1 MQLTKTNMLKF
12 GVYTTFYNC
21 ERFIDK
27 IFTSIELL
35 NYDNFEWHITDDYST
50 DNTKSLVFE
59 RLDKSPLKHKIIYYE
74 QSEKKQMYW
83 KPNEFFDETFDWI
96 ILVDAD
102 DDFDKNFL
110 NVYNTFLYGRDD
122 VSLVSS
128 DFFKINESDNSRH
141 SISYVINN
149 DIISNK
155 INQYHPSC
163 DYLNN
168 ISYSCFGHLR
178 GFKNIIPSFDVD
190 DMLACAE
197 DSYHIFWSNSFG
209 KYLHIPRPL
218 YTWYL
223 RDDSESHRKT
233 IPANFND
240 NFNIALNKL
249 NQSDGGVD
257 KMFNDIYIE
266 TSTLGSYDFKNL
278 KGRKVSL
285 WTRVLSQGQK
295 ETLQSLYYDIDLV
308 FNDDTA
314 EIHLYT
320 LNFYNES
327 GLDNLLQKT
336 KGKKLMFYYQNQN
349 YHETNEQ
356 KENELDFQL
365 NKYLNTIGK
374 HTGYS
379 WWTYIRHFIIKN

>member
-1 MQLTKTNMLKF
+1 MKF
-12 GVYTTFYNC
+12 GIYTTFYNC
-21 ERFIDK
+21 ERFVDK
-27 IFTSIELL
+27 IFTSIESL

-50 DNTKSLVFE
+50 DNTKKLILE
-59 RLDKSPLKHKIIYYE
+59 RLERSQLKNKIGYYE

-102 DDFDKNFL
+102 DDFDVNFL
-110 NVYNTFLYGRDD
+110 NVYNTFLYSKDD

-128 DFFKINESDNSRH
+128 DFIKINESDNSRH

-149 DIISNK
+149 DIMSNK

-223 RDDSESHRKT
+223 RDDSESHRK
-233 IPANFND
+233 IVPANFND
-240 NFNIALNKL
+240 NFKIALDKL

-278 KGRKVSL
+278 KDKKVSL

-295 ETLQSLYYDIDLV
+295 ETLQSLYYDIELA
-308 FNDDTA
+308 FNDADSD
-314 EIHLYT
+314 IHLYS
-320 LNFYNES
+320 LNYYNES
-327 GLDNLLQKT
+327 DLENSLRKT
-336 KGKKLMFYYQNQN
+336 KGKKMMFYYQNQN
-349 YHETNEQ
+349 YHETNDQ
-356 KENELDFQL
+356 KENELQSQL
-365 NKYLNTIGK
+365 KKYTRLIGN

-379 WWTYIRHFIIKN
+379 WWTYIRHFIIKS